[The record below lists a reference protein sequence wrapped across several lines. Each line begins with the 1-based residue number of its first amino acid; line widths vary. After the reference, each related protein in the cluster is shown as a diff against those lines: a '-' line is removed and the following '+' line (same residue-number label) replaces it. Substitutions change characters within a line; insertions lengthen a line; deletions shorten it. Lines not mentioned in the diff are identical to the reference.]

1 MVPEAVKGAVRD
13 ELGEPRVEGRK
24 EAADTAEL
32 PRPPEP
38 SGKLPPTEKAA
49 ETWLRI

>member
-1 MVPEAVKGAVRD
+1 MPAEVVKGAVRD
-13 ELGEPRVEGRK
+13 ELGDPRAEGRK
-24 EAADTAEL
+24 ETADTAEL
-32 PRPPEP
+32 PGPPEP